1 MVHRFHR
8 WDLVVICIAAFLPV
22 LSALRAT
29 VFGASGGCGQLI
41 CNKLLTSPGI
51 TSVKAVSRTVEGLKD
66 FELLKGCEFVKADAL
81 DKESLPAALEGC
93 DILVLNLG
101 TTAFP
106 TKKWDGGKND
116 PLTACYKTVDTIL
129 QTMESKKTVPKR
141 VVLLSSIGVE
151 RADQFPFK
159 ILNSFGVLDAKR
171 DSEKLLF
178 DYSDKLGFDA
188 IVVRP
193 GRLVGAPFTNFDLAK
208 ALNLDQGSN
217 KGIVIDTRDVLAG
230 DMERNDVATAI
241 AKLLTTTTL
250 TTKKVL
256 FSIINKPGNAP
267 TDMEWGRLFSLFT
280 VSNDESAKYTRES

>member
-1 MVHRFHR
+1 MMHHR
-8 WDLVVICIAAFLPV
+8 WDLLIVCLAASFPI

-29 VFGASGGCGQLI
+29 VFGASGGAGQLI
-41 CNKLLTSPGI
+41 CNKLLSTPGI
-51 TSVKAVSRTVEGLKD
+51 SSVRAVSRNVNGLKD
-66 FELLKGCEFVKADAL
+66 FELLQGCEFLQADAL
-81 DKESLPAALEGC
+81 DKESLPAALDLC

-106 TKKWDGGKND
+106 TKKWDGGND
-116 PLTACYKTVDTIL
+116 PLTACYKTVENIL
-129 QTMESKKTVPKR
+129 QTMEIKKTVPKR
-141 VVLLSSIGVE
+141 IVLLSSIGVE

-178 DYSDKLGFDA
+178 EYSDKLGFEG

-208 ALNLDQGSN
+208 ALNLDQGAN

-230 DMERNDVATAI
+230 DMERSDVATAI
-241 AKLLTTTTL
+241 AKLLTTKL

-256 FSIINKPGNAP
+256 FSIINKPGDAP

-280 VSNDESAKYTRES
+280 VANDDAAPYTRQS